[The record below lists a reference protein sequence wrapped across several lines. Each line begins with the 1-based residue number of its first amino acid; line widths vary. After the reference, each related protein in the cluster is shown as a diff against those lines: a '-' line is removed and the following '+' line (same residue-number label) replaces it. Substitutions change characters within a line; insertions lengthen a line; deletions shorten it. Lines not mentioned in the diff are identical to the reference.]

1 MHRQDR
7 YRGRWPIRLIR
18 INEQVL
24 GRAPKGLGNQIE
36 ILDGQI
42 AIRIARA
49 LNGAKP
55 DAGSFG
61 HFPERVAAWIGC
73 HQPDQV
79 AADDLRNSHLRIVA
93 NAQINV
99 WVLR

>member
-1 MHRQDR
+1 MHGQDR

-18 INEQVL
+18 IREQVL
-24 GRAPKGLGNQIE
+24 GRAPECLGNQIE

-61 HFPERVAAWIGC
+61 HFPERVAAWIGAISLIKLPLMIC
-73 HQPDQV
+73 
-79 AADDLRNSHLRIVA
+79 AIAICG
-93 NAQINV
+93 
-99 WVLR
+99 